1 MTILDIFISA
11 YSFGW
16 LIQFLILISMYG
28 ALYSAEEMKGKAREF
43 VVLLFL
49 YPIWWLLWI
58 LSLRKT
64 IVIEFKKRF

>member
-28 ALYSAEEMKGKAREF
+28 VLYSAEEMKGKAREF